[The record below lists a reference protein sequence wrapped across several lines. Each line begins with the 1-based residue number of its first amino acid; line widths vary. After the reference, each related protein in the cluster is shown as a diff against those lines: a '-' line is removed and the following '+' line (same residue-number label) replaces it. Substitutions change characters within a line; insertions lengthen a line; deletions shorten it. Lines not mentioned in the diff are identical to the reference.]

1 MQPADIRYTSKALP
15 VNPVATGLVALLCF
29 IGAALAGFIIAR
41 LLPQSA
47 IAGRNRELIEEARE
61 MLVALSTLTLGLI
74 IASANS
80 SFEKRANELENS
92 AGKIMA
98 LDAMLAKYGPP
109 AKESRE
115 LLRYL
120 VARGIERIDHAAA
133 EGFKP
138 NDARKGMGINR
149 LQVSLLDLHP
159 ATDRETWLRSSALA
173 LSNELASFRW
183 LRYSGD
189 AGGVQWLFVATMVFW
204 LSVVFLSYGFS
215 GPRNRV
221 ASATI
226 VVLAFAMA
234 TAIEIT
240 LDLESEGE
248 GLIRI
253 SDAPLRLALDQIG
266 PVEFASPLATP
277 ADAAAPAAQAS
288 SAPPRPPQNRPAAKA
303 SSRR

>member
-1 MQPADIRYTSKALP
+1 
-15 VNPVATGLVALLCF
+15 VNPVATGLVAFLCF
-29 IGAALAGFIIAR
+29 IGAALIGIVIAR
-41 LLPQSA
+41 LLAQDA
-47 IAGRNRELIEEARE
+47 ITDRNRELIEEARE

-115 LLRYL
+115 MLRYL
-120 VARGIERIDHAAA
+120 LTSGIERIDHAAE

-138 NDARKGMGINR
+138 NDGRKGTGINR
-149 LQVSLLDLHP
+149 LQASLLDLHP
-159 ATDRETWLRSSALA
+159 ANDRESWLRSSALT

-189 AGGVQWLFVATMVFW
+189 SGGVQWLFVATMVFW

-221 ASATI
+221 ASATVI
-226 VVLAFAMA
+226 ALAFAMA

-266 PVEFASPLATP
+266 PVEFAPPLATP
-277 ADAAAPAAQAS
+277 AEAAAPATRAS
-288 SAPPRPPQNRPAAKA
+288 SASPRPSQNRPAADVRGKE
-303 SSRR
+303 STRR